1 MSHMAAKTWSDT
13 LTPRLDEMRAD
24 LISQDIA
31 TVASLTGAALEGA
44 TIIRIRLWDDDWL
57 VRWPDG
63 TIQGR
68 AGQACSPDKQVM
80 LLHYL
85 TRADG
90 TTPGGRWIAFHELP
104 GGMFY
109 AQAFQGYSGNR
120 LALSFVNN
128 VEAFDRAA
136 QSLGGQPV
144 DIGDS
149 AFAFWPLPRLALAA
163 QYWLGDDEFAPR
175 ANILF
180 DASAGHYLTT
190 DGLAVLGSQL
200 VSRLIKSPRAKYDM

>member
-1 MSHMAAKTWSDT
+1 MAAKTWSDT
-13 LTPRLDEMRAD
+13 LAPRLDEMRAN
-24 LISQDIA
+24 LRGQDIA
-31 TVASLTGAALEGA
+31 TVAGLTGATLHDA
-44 TIIRIRLWDDDWL
+44 TTLRLRLWDDNWL
-57 VRWPDG
+57 VPWSDG
-63 TIQGR
+63 GIQGP

-85 TRADG
+85 TCADG
-90 TTPGGRWIAFHELP
+90 TTPAGRWIAFHELP
-104 GGMFY
+104 SGMFY

-136 QSLGGQPV
+136 RSLGGQRI

-149 AFAFWPLPRLALAA
+149 AFAFWPLPRVALAA
-163 QYWLGDDEFAPR
+163 QYWFGDEEFAPR

-180 DASAGHYLTT
+180 DASASHYLTT

-200 VSRLIKSPRAKYDM
+200 VSRLIKSPRAKYAM